1 MQYIIGLVDLFT
13 FVFFAFNPGGE
24 PPTFGEVFEF
34 GYNVTIRPLEVLAS
48 IREGFTEFLDELVSW
63 FNSLF

>member
-1 MQYIIGLVDLFT
+1 MQYIIGLVVLFT

-48 IREGFTEFLDELVSW
+48 IK
-63 FNSLF
+63 

>member
-1 MQYIIGLVDLFT
+1 MQYIIGLVVLFT